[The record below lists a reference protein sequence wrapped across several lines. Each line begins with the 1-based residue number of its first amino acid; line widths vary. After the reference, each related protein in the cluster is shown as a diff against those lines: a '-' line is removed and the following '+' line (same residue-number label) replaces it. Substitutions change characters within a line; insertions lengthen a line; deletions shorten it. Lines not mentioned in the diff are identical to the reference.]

1 MAMKIKNFLHKIGI
15 VYHRFLV
22 LVHLSPLSLAEKCR
36 IAFGATI
43 LLILSLALTILYIW
57 MGKLTIQGYYSSE
70 RTRAEIC
77 LREHF
82 NLENVRKFS
91 PLALAGTGLP
101 LDPNKSDILWLR
113 LQKDKPPSLDSL
125 SKIQIKLVNDI
136 IKDRHINESLVFEK
150 KR

>member
-1 MAMKIKNFLHKIGI
+1 MAMKIKKKFYKIGI
-15 VYHRFLV
+15 VYHRFLA

-36 IAFGATI
+36 IAFGTAI
-43 LLILSLALTILYIW
+43 LLILSLALTILYVW

-91 PLALAGTGLP
+91 PLPLAGTGLL
-101 LDPNKSDILWLR
+101 LDPNKSDISWLR
-113 LQKDKPPSLDSL
+113 LQKDKPPASTA
-125 SKIQIKLVNDI
+125 
-136 IKDRHINESLVFEK
+136 
-150 KR
+150 